1 MGVSRMHFRLPKPL
15 HGWREFIGEVGIIV
29 LGVLIAL
36 GAEQVIENLHWRN
49 EVKQTRQA
57 LDAELGHDFASFDYR
72 IGIRPC
78 VQERLSEFQDI
89 IDRERRGQ
97 RVHLK
102 RDFFSPITESLRF
115 AIWDAASGDAKS
127 RMPLKVKLQ
136 YAMLYD
142 IFQSYEKL
150 READGRYWGQLEDLD
165 LDHGLTP
172 DETRNAMIAI
182 KRLRRID
189 ALLPGYSSLLD
200 LYASPLHVRPVDDL
214 DEGSSKMMAKDR
226 ASFCS
231 RLI

>member
-1 MGVSRMHFRLPKPL
+1 MHLHLPKPL
-15 HGWREFIGEVGIIV
+15 HGWREFLGEVGIIV

-36 GAEQVIENLHWRN
+36 GAEQAIDTLHSRN

-57 LDAELGHDFASFDYR
+57 LDVELGHNLASFDYR
-72 IGIRPC
+72 IGIQSCAQDRLNEL
-78 VQERLSEFQDI
+78 QEI
-89 IDRERRGQ
+89 IDRESRGQ
-97 RVHLK
+97 RVRLK
-102 RDFFSPITESLRF
+102 RDFFSPITEALRF

-142 IFQSYEKL
+142 IFHNYEKF
-150 READGRYWGQLEDLD
+150 REVDGHYWGQLEDLD
-165 LDHGLTP
+165 FDNGLTP
-172 DETRNAMIAI
+172 EETRNAMIAM
-182 KRLRRID
+182 KRLRRVD
-189 ALLPGYSSLLD
+189 ALLPGYSSLLE

-214 DEGSSKMMAKDR
+214 DEGSSKMMAKDH